1 MGLHVYLV
9 QKTQIQ
15 ISRNFLYM
23 LTAIVD
29 LSFPGDSAIAISYI
43 RPVLR
48 MTSLMLSHD
57 DAYSVACRQWS
68 STSDLSPPQ
77 PERYRL
83 ACLLAVKD
91 LTEWRY
97 YRAGAKSDVSKCIV
111 FRVLIVIWR

>member
-1 MGLHVYLV
+1 MGLYPV
-9 QKTQIQ
+9 QKKTQIQ

-68 STSDLSPPQ
+68 STSDLSPPSLNDIDS
-77 PERYRL
+77 P
-83 ACLLAVKD
+83 AC
-91 LTEWRY
+91 WQ
-97 YRAGAKSDVSKCIV
+97 
-111 FRVLIVIWR
+111 